1 MNIYDRCQNTS
12 SIYKHS
18 VPDLAEIFLLK
29 CFIPNNKVNQQENS
43 RWDTSG
49 SWIKQVSLSNG
60 TTRKHKKNP
69 TVCKTR
75 TMTVIFYFSL
85 WSGIS
90 SKVIKCFYGIEL

>member
-29 CFIPNNKVNQQENS
+29 GFIPNNKVNQQENS

-49 SWIKQVSLSNG
+49 S
-60 TTRKHKKNP
+60 
-69 TVCKTR
+69 
-75 TMTVIFYFSL
+75 
-85 WSGIS
+85 
-90 SKVIKCFYGIEL
+90 